1 MISDNHEANLTR
13 LYNIEWDLESF
24 SNPRENEFDNLE
36 DILERNLHLDEEEE
50 SQNDEINP
58 LDEES
63 QELEFFDDGDDEDS
77 RIRMDGNPILSSN
90 EIERIIFPVN
100 PNNSSINS
108 NDSILSFEPSKLF
121 TVTKESSSAS
131 ILIQND
137 DPNFL
142 NGKRISG
149 RRPRKDN
156 RDNIYRKIKRGF
168 FNIALIDMLNL
179 ELKNA
184 GSKIFFGKFPQNFV
198 IDITKSRNKKILN
211 MTLLQIFKK
220 YELYKFEKGEDFYK
234 YKHNLKMVENEEI
247 LGNEGIKRILNK
259 TFKELYTEY
268 VNSDEFINVEI
279 KRLKGN
285 KNDDDYIKRYIN
297 LAKNLIKFF
306 SN

>member
-1 MISDNHEANLTR
+1 MISDNHEANIAR

-36 DILERNLHLDEEEE
+36 DILERNLHLEEEE

-63 QELEFFDDGDDEDS
+63 QELEFFDGDEDEDS
-77 RIRMDGNPILSSN
+77 RIRIDGNPILSSN
-90 EIERIIFPVN
+90 EIEKIIFPVN

-131 ILIQND
+131 ILIQGD
-137 DPNFL
+137 DPNPNFL

-149 RRPRKDN
+149 RRHRKDN

-168 FNIALIDMLNL
+168 FNIALINMLNL

-184 GSKIFFGKFPQNFV
+184 GSKIYFGKFPQNFV

-220 YELYKFEKGEDFYK
+220 YELYKFEKGEDLYK
-234 YKHNLKMVENEEI
+234 YKHNLKMVQSEEI
-247 LGNEGIKRILNK
+247 LGNESIKRILNK
-259 TFKELYTEY
+259 TFSQLYTEY
-268 VNSDEFINVEI
+268 VNSDEFIKVEI

-285 KNDDDYIKRYIN
+285 NDDDYIKRYIN

>member
-1 MISDNHEANLTR
+1 MISDNHEANIAR

-121 TVTKESSSAS
+121 TVTKESFSAS
-131 ILIQND
+131 ILIQSD
-137 DPNFL
+137 DPSFL

-168 FNIALIDMLNL
+168 FNIALINMLNL

-220 YELYKFEKGEDFYK
+220 YELYKIEKGEDLYK